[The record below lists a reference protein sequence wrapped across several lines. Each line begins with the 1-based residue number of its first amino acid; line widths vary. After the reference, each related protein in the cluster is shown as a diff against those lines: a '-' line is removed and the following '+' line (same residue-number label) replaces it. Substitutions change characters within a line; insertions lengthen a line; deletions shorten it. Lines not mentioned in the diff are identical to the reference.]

1 MTTTKHLWA
10 IGFDDMTRAD
20 QVRDEI
26 SRIGRDPNKLILRD
40 VAVVVRHPDGS
51 LTVDREP
58 VAALNYFLH
67 CTAVGFLTGVVLY
80 APLTGA
86 TVGAMMG
93 GADIAASTALGIH
106 NDFIREV
113 EGLLKPGTSALFV
126 LDVARNL
133 DRILDEIRG
142 LGGTILRTNVDV
154 DRARLV
160 QSTLSEVD
168 PKYWTTRPGGI
179 C

>member
-26 SRIGRDPNKLILRD
+26 IRIARDPNELTLKD
-40 VAVVVRHPDGS
+40 VAVVMRHPDGS
-51 LTVDREP
+51 LNIDRQP

-67 CTAVGFLTGVVLY
+67 CIAVGFLTGVVLY

-86 TVGAMMG
+86 TVGAMMR

-113 EGLLKPGTSALFV
+113 EGLLKRGTSALFV
-126 LDVARNL
+126 LDVAKSL
-133 DRILDEIRG
+133 DIILDQIRG
-142 LGGTILRTNVDV
+142 LGETVLRTNVDV

-160 QSTLSEVD
+160 QSTLSAGAAPPAV
-168 PKYWTTRPGGI
+168 G
-179 C
+179 

>member
-20 QVRDEI
+20 RVRDQI
-26 SRIGRDPNKLILRD
+26 IRIGQHPSELILKD
-40 VAVVVRHPDGS
+40 VSVVVRHPDGS
-51 LTVDREP
+51 LTIDRQP
-58 VAALNYFLH
+58 VAALNYFLQ
-67 CTAVGFLTGVVLY
+67 CTAVGFLTGMVLY

-106 NDFIREV
+106 HDFIREV
-113 EGLLKPGTSALFV
+113 EGLLRPGTSALFV
-126 LDVARNL
+126 LDVPKNL
-133 DRILDEIRG
+133 DRIYDQIRV
-142 LGGTILRTNVDV
+142 LGGTVLRTDVDV

-160 QSTLSEVD
+160 QSILSAGAAPPAV
-168 PKYWTTRPGGI
+168 G
-179 C
+179 